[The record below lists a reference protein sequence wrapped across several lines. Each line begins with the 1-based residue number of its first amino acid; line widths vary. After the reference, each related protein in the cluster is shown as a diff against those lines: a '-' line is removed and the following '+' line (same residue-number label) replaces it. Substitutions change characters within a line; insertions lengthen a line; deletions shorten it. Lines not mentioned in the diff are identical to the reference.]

1 MRKKN
6 IEVLIYELITFSH
19 HSFFPIVSFLLCFQF
34 SSGDCS
40 VCMRVNFASD
50 DVFLWQA
57 DNTKQSTTMK
67 HLLLVLITWSI
78 RVQRNSFPAHVCIDI
93 NLAMFWEIECTWMC
107 LTWARFAQLYLHNKR
122 KNHWKCIEYWQQLE
136 CGTASFV
143 LSIAINIWLSHKT
156 MRINFDANVFSIS
169 IENVVLFA
177 NISWH
182 NIEY

>member
-19 HSFFPIVSFLLCFQF
+19 HSFFPIVSFLFCFQF

-67 HLLLVLITWSI
+67 HL
-78 RVQRNSFPAHVCIDI
+78 R
-93 NLAMFWEIECTWMC
+93 EIECTWMC